1 MRRLLVVLVVA
12 LSASLAQS
20 SAPSGAA
27 TEATSCGAQAYSYA
41 GIVDRKPAAGISA
54 TLQLTA
60 IPHVEH
66 GHVAAW
72 VGVGGLGMGRNGA
85 DEWLQAGLAAEPTT
99 GSVLY
104 YEVARAHAA
113 PQYVE
118 VRKGIAIG
126 ESHQIAVIEVAGRP
140 NWWRVW
146 VDSAAVT
153 RPILLPGSHGRW
165 APVAT
170 SESWNGGV
178 GACNSFA
185 YRFAAVQSR
194 HLSWAPMANPHRLQA
209 PGYQVQSLGAAGL
222 VTTGGPSR
230 QILQAQTSP

>member
-1 MRRLLVVLVVA
+1 LRRLLVVLVVA

-20 SAPSGAA
+20 SARAGAA
-27 TEATSCGAQAYSYA
+27 PDASSCGARAYSYA

-54 TLQLTA
+54 TLQLEA
-60 IPHVEH
+60 IPRVEH

-72 VGVGGLGMGRNGA
+72 VGVGGVGMGANGA

-104 YEVARAHAA
+104 YEVARPHAA

-118 VRKGIAIG
+118 VMKKIAIG
-126 ESHQIAVIEVAGRP
+126 EKHRIAVIEVGGRP
-140 NWWRVW
+140 DWWRVW
-146 VDSAAVT
+146 VDGTTVT

-185 YRFAAVQSR
+185 YRFGAVQSR
-194 HLSWAPMANPHRLQA
+194 HLAWAPMANPHRLQS
-209 PGYQVQSLGAAGL
+209 PGYQVRSLGTTGL
-222 VTTGGPSR
+222 VTTGGPAR
-230 QILQAQTSP
+230 QPLQAQTTP